1 MRLSEQAPTNSS
13 KSALSSALGS
23 PPPDRG
29 HLLTEQPNA
38 RSAGL
43 DGCSTLDCLGIINDE
58 DQSIA
63 QAVRAQ
69 LEPIA
74 ALTDL
79 VIDALNHDGR
89 LIYLGAG
96 TSGRLGVLDA
106 SECPPTFQT
115 DPETIVGIIAGG
127 DRSLRRSSES
137 KEDIR
142 SGAHDELDALELN
155 EFDVVLGIA
164 AGGTTP
170 YVLGGVEYAKSKGS
184 KTGLLICTPIV
195 HPDWCDVLIAIETG
209 PEVLTGST
217 RMKAGT
223 ATKMALNMISTA
235 AMIGI
240 GKTYSNMMID
250 LRATNDKL
258 KDRAARIISQI
269 TGVDRDRAFVLLEQ
283 ANNLVKPAIVMHTQS
298 VSYDQACK
306 LLDEADGHLG
316 RVIGDQA

>member
-1 MRLSEQAPTNSS
+1 M
-13 KSALSSALGS
+13 
-23 PPPDRG
+23 
-29 HLLTEQPNA
+29 LTEQPNT

-43 DGCSTLDCLGIINDE
+43 DQCSTRQCLEIINTE
-58 DQSIA
+58 DQTVA
-63 QAVRAQ
+63 TAVRAQ
-69 LEPIA
+69 LDQIA
-74 ALTDL
+74 AFTDL
-79 VIDALNHDGR
+79 VIDALDHNGR

-115 DPETIVGIIAGG
+115 DPQTILGIIAGG
-127 DRSLRRSSES
+127 DRSLRQSSES

-142 SGAHDELDALELN
+142 SGAHDELDALELTSC
-155 EFDVVLGIA
+155 DVVLGIA

-170 YVLGGVEYAKSKGS
+170 YVLGGTEYAKSKGA
-184 KTGLLICTPIV
+184 KTGLLTCTPIEQ
-195 HPDWCDVLIAIETG
+195 PDWCDVLIAIETG

-223 ATKMALNMISTA
+223 ATKMVLNMISTA

-240 GKTYSNMMID
+240 GKTYSNMMVD

-258 KDRAARIISQI
+258 KDRAARIIAQI
-269 TGVDRDRAFVLLEQ
+269 AGVDRDQAFALLEQ
-283 ANNLVKPAIVMHTQS
+283 ANNLVKPAIVMHIQS
-298 VSYDQACK
+298 VSFHDACR
-306 LLDEADGHLG
+306 LLDQADGHLG